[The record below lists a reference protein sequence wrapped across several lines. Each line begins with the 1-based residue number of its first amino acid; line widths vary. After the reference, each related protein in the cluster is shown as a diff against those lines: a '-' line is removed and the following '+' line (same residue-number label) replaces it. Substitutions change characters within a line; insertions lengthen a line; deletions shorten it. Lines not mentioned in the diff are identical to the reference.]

1 MPPKVL
7 LFGVLGADPSGAGV
21 DECSAK
27 RGFGVVGVCSSK
39 ALLGTGA
46 LCADVD
52 ATDMAICGSVVP
64 ETPRG
69 RLAAERV

>member
-21 DECSAK
+21 DGCSAK
-27 RGFGVVGVCSSK
+27 RGLGVVGVCSSK
-39 ALLGTGA
+39 GLLGTGA
-46 LCADVD
+46 PCADVD
-52 ATDMAICGSVVP
+52 TADVAICDSVVP

-69 RLAAERV
+69 RLAAGRV